1 MTDAFCIREL
11 ISLAARST
19 RMKNVMETEA
29 RSSVTEQTNT
39 IRRMHER
46 RAGTSIINSVVI
58 SMVNGWSQL
67 RDEYLNGAQQLCF

>member
-29 RSSVTEQTNT
+29 RSSMTEQTNT

-46 RAGTSIINSVVI
+46 RAGIRITNLIAI
-58 SMVNGWSQL
+58 SMV
-67 RDEYLNGAQQLCF
+67 

>member
-46 RAGTSIINSVVI
+46 RAGSLGGAVAE
-58 SMVNGWSQL
+58 WSKAL
-67 RDEYLNGAQQLCF
+67 LVRENKRKI